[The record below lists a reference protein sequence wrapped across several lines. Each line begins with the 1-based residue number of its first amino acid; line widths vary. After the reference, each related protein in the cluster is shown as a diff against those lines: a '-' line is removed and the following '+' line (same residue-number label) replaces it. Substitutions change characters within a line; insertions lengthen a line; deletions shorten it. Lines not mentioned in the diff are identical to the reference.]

1 MSRSIVILLLLLLFL
16 ITGSCSEDKDR
27 KLLAEDAQEF
37 LVHSLHDREGWVKV
51 HVAEELLELGY
62 RGEIKKLFLDEL
74 SQHGSQFQ
82 YRIGIRRV
90 LAGCAENP
98 EERKQWIDEIAR
110 VYADPSQPDR
120 MHAAESLAKLAVN
133 LNDVAP
139 GRVVQDLTS
148 RDTLMRA
155 FVTWGTAV
163 NTVPDSIGIKRL
175 LGMLDSPDES
185 FRRIG
190 AYALGYLPVLPE
202 RYGKLIR
209 EKAFAEP
216 DGSAARIN
224 LLKAA
229 YLFSEDGLRP
239 GSVPVK
245 DELLRT
251 FSSAGRAGRFEICMG
266 LAKKGTGHDLPFL
279 EHVFRTEF
287 QGKPVD
293 GGESVSNEMTQE
305 DLTDIRA
312 ALAYSILRISQRIE
326 RKVTF
331 PDYLVLVVYALLM
344 LGIGFYYSRKNKN
357 ADDYNLGGRKM
368 NPVLVGLSLFA
379 TLMSTLSYLSYP
391 GEMVQFG
398 PVYFAGLVSFPLVY
412 YLAGWYLI
420 PKFMEMKVTSA
431 YEILEIKVG
440 TGVRM
445 MATFF
450 FLSLRLLWMATIIY
464 ATVELAI
471 VPIFG
476 MPERYVPLTCLMMAL
491 ITMVY
496 TSLGGLRAVVI
507 TDSVQTVI
515 LILGALLTVYVI
527 AAQLGSF
534 AALFP
539 ANLSEQWG
547 PVTWGLDSD
556 KRMTVGNAFLMT
568 FVWYICTAGSD
579 QMAIQRYLSTK
590 DVRAAR
596 KTFRISVI
604 TNFLVQLVLIVV
616 GLALLAYFTK
626 RPYELMEGQTV
637 ADSADTLF
645 PRFIL
650 IGLPVG
656 VTGIVIAGLV
666 SAAMSSLSSGLSSSS
681 AVISE
686 DIIKRFFHS
695 KKETDYLKQ
704 VRQISVLI
712 GFAVTL
718 LCFGVGYVQGNLLE
732 VILKVVN
739 LFVAPLFVLFFMALF
754 IPFATQN
761 ATLTAGIVSTVVAIL
776 IAFFEIFGL
785 KVLWIGPVSL
795 VAGIVAG
802 VFLSFIETRLNYK
815 TSKSKSE

>member
-1 MSRSIVILLLLLLFL
+1 MSRSIVILLLLL

-27 KLLAEDAQEF
+27 KLLADNAQEF
-37 LVHSLHDREGWVKV
+37 LINSLDDSQEWVKV
-51 HVAEELLELGY
+51 HVAEGLLSLGY
-62 RGEIKKLFLDEL
+62 RDGIEKLFLNEL
-74 SQHGSQFQ
+74 RQYGAQPQ
-82 YRIGIRRV
+82 YRIGIWRV

-98 EERKQWIDEIAR
+98 EERKQWINEIVR
-110 VYADPSQPDR
+110 VYSDPFQPDR
-120 MHAAESLAKLAVN
+120 MHAAESLAKLSVN

-139 GRVVQDLTS
+139 ERVVEDLAGQ
-148 RDTLMRA
+148 DTLMRA
-155 FVTWGTAV
+155 FVTWGISV
-163 NTVPDSIGIKRL
+163 STVPDSTGTKML
-175 LGMLDSPDES
+175 LGMLDSSDES
-185 FRRIG
+185 FKKVG
-190 AYALGYLPVLPE
+190 AYALSYLPALPGQ
-202 RYGKLIR
+202 YSKIVR
-209 EKAFAEP
+209 EKAFGEP
-216 DGSAARIN
+216 NESIAKIN

-229 YLFSEDGLRP
+229 YLFSGDDP
-239 GSVPVK
+239 QSGSVSVK
-245 DELLRT
+245 EELLRKFT
-251 FSSAGRAGRFEICMG
+251 SADRAGRLEICMG
-266 LAKKGTGHDLPFL
+266 LAKKGTEHDLPFL
-279 EHVFRTEF
+279 EHFFTIELSGIPAAGG
-287 QGKPVD
+287 GKAFH
-293 GGESVSNEMTQE
+293 ELTQQ
-305 DLTDIRA
+305 DLTDIRS

-326 RKVTF
+326 RKVAL
-331 PDYLVLVVYALLM
+331 PDYIVLVAYALLM

-391 GEMVQFG
+391 GEMIQFG
-398 PVYFAGLVSFPLVY
+398 PVYFAGLASFPLVY

-431 YEILEIKVG
+431 YEILEIKIG
-440 TGVRM
+440 TGVRV

-476 MPERYVPLTCLMMAL
+476 MPERYVPLVCLIMAL

-496 TSLGGLRAVVI
+496 TSLGGLKAVVI

-515 LILGALLTVYVI
+515 LILGAMLTIYVV
-527 AAQLGSF
+527 AVQLGSLG
-534 AALFP
+534 AIFP
-539 ANLSEQWG
+539 ADIPEQWG
-547 PVTWGLDSD
+547 TVTWGLDSE

-604 TNFLVQLVLIVV
+604 TNFLVQVVLILV

-626 RPYELMEGQTV
+626 RPYELMEGQTI
-637 ADSADTLF
+637 ANSADTLF

-650 IGLPVG
+650 IGLPIG
-656 VTGIVIAGLV
+656 VTGVVIAGLI

-686 DIIKRFFHS
+686 DIIKRFSHS
-695 KKETDYLKQ
+695 KREIDHLKQ
-704 VRQISVLI
+704 IRQISVLI

-795 VAGIVAG
+795 VAGIAVG
-802 VFLSFIETRLNYK
+802 IFLSLIETRLNYK